1 MIRMDE
7 RDKREDGELIE
18 AFLKGDQGAFEELV
32 CRYESQV
39 YNLSY
44 RLLGDPND
52 AYDAC
57 QEVFILL
64 FRKLNTFRSEAR
76 FSTWL
81 YRVTTNACR
90 DLRRRKRH
98 ALSLSG
104 RGEDDQ
110 LDWEEVLPA
119 EQASPDDLLV
129 SLEQRERVQWGIR
142 RLPERFREIV
152 VLHDIEGYNY
162 AEVSEILGISLGT
175 VKSRLNRAR
184 RRLAAELAA
193 LREPEE
199 ARAAK
204 GTEEGG
210 GPSNPLD
217 GGEPPH
223 RRASLNAVAE
233 KEPEE
238 REEA

>member
-1 MIRMDE
+1 MEE
-7 RDKREDGELIE
+7 RDQREDSELIE
-18 AFLKGDQGAFEELV
+18 AFLGGEEGAFEELV
-32 CRYESQV
+32 RRYESQI

-44 RLLGDPND
+44 RLLGNPND

-64 FRKLNTFRSEAR
+64 FRKLGTFRSEAR

-90 DLRRRKRH
+90 DYRRRKKYT
-98 ALSLSG
+98 LSLAG
-104 RGEDDQ
+104 RAEEGQPE
-110 LDWEEVLPA
+110 WEEVIPSD
-119 EQASPDDLLV
+119 EVSPDDLLI
-129 SLEQRERVQWGIR
+129 SLEQRERVQQGIR

-184 RRLAAELAA
+184 RRLAAELKA
-193 LREPEE
+193 LRDPGEE
-199 ARAAK
+199 KTAE
-204 GTEEGG
+204 GTQGRG
-210 GPSNPLD
+210 VSSNPMDRGENPRD
-217 GGEPPH
+217 GAPRE
-223 RRASLNAVAE
+223 AAAE
-233 KEPEE
+233 RKPEK